1 MLAGCYASA
10 MAVQRIPTGEPHII
24 PYLSVNDGPRALEL
38 YAKAL
43 GAVIEGKSL
52 SEDGKLIHGRLR
64 IGQGLV
70 MLSDEFGPPGPPPAG
85 VTVHIW
91 TEDADALWK
100 RATSAGFEPAV
111 PLEDQ
116 FWGDRYG
123 VLKDPFGH
131 RWSIGHRVEELSPEE
146 IERRGRELF
155 ASMPSGPS

>member
-1 MLAGCYASA
+1 
-10 MAVQRIPTGEPHII
+10 MAVKRIPDGEPHVV
-24 PYLSVNDGPRALEL
+24 PYLTVSDGVRALQL

-43 GAVIEGKSL
+43 GAQVEAKSL
-52 SEDGKLIHGRLR
+52 SEDGKVIHGRLR

-85 VTVHIW
+85 VTVHLW

-100 RATSAGFEPAV
+100 QATAAGFEPV
-111 PLEDQ
+111 MPLEDQ

-131 RWSIGHRVEELSPEE
+131 RWSIAHRIADLSPEE
-146 IERRGRELF
+146 VEQRGREIF
-155 ASMPSGPS
+155 ANMSGPPQ